1 MEEELEA
8 ELGVAAL
15 AGEQQGLVEFLRGA
29 LCREHGVGMW
39 LGTWLRSS
47 GGAGS

>member
-1 MEEELEA
+1 MEKELEA
-8 ELGVAAL
+8 ELGVEAL

-29 LCREHGVGMW
+29 LCREHGAGMR
-39 LGTWLRSS
+39 LGTWLQSL